1 MTQSSSSR
9 YFGDNRSGAEH
20 SHESVRSGIFA
31 IASRGIGA
39 FVQIGS
45 TIILARLLSPE
56 DFGLVSMVAAFTG
69 FIPMLSDLGTRDAA
83 VQRPT
88 ITENEVSALFW
99 LTVAIGTALGLLLAL
114 AGPLIA
120 NYYHEPRLR
129 DIALASAAG
138 FVVSAASC
146 QHFALLRRPCSSRRS
161 RRSKWARTC

>member
-1 MTQSSSSR
+1 MTASSSSR

-20 SHESVRSGIFA
+20 SQQSVQSGIFA

-88 ITENEVSALFW
+88 ITNAVREFEKAGLIAPGQRQIVVLDRQ
-99 LTVAIGTALGLLLAL
+99 GLLRVSCECYQMVRRR
-114 AGPLIA
+114 IA
-120 NYYHEPRLR
+120 FHLPKTYR
-129 DIALASAAG
+129 
-138 FVVSAASC
+138 
-146 QHFALLRRPCSSRRS
+146 
-161 RRSKWARTC
+161 